1 MIPID
6 EIKKAISNLNNIVLS
21 TPLNL
26 IDSYS
31 NRYSSNVYVK
41 REDLQI
47 TRSFKIRGSYNKI
60 FSLSDEEKKRGVVC
74 SSAGNH
80 AQGVSFSCNKLK
92 IKGTIFM
99 PNTTPSIKVNKVK
112 EFGGKYI
119 KVKLI
124 GDSYDDCYK
133 DAIKYS
139 KKNKKNFIHPFD
151 DEKVISGQGTLA
163 YEIYKELSDTI
174 DYIFIPIGGG
184 GLISGF
190 ISVFKKLSPR
200 TKIIGVEPTGAASM
214 NASLRKKKLVELKEI
229 DTFVDGAAVKKSG
242 KIAFELCKK
251 YLDGIILVPEGYICQ
266 TILDM
271 YNNDGIIAEPAG
283 AMSLASLD
291 FYKNK
296 IKNKKVLCLVCGGNN
311 DITRMGIIKE
321 RALLHSNL
329 KHYFIIK
336 FPQRAGALKDFVTN
350 ILGPNDDITFFEY
363 SKKTSKENG
372 PAVVGIQLE
381 NQNDL
386 EPLINRMK
394 KHNFFSG
401 YINSNESLF
410 NFLI

>member
-1 MIPID
+1 
-6 EIKKAISNLNNIVLS
+6 
-21 TPLNL
+21 
-26 IDSYS
+26 
-31 NRYSSNVYVK
+31 
-41 REDLQI
+41 
-47 TRSFKIRGSYNKI
+47 
-60 FSLSDEEKKRGVVC
+60 
-74 SSAGNH
+74 
-80 AQGVSFSCNKLK
+80 
-92 IKGTIFM
+92 
-99 PNTTPSIKVNKVK
+99 
-112 EFGGKYI
+112 
-119 KVKLI
+119 
-124 GDSYDDCYK
+124 
-133 DAIKYS
+133 
-139 KKNKKNFIHPFD
+139 
-151 DEKVISGQGTLA
+151 
-163 YEIYKELSDTI
+163 
-174 DYIFIPIGGG
+174 
-184 GLISGF
+184 
-190 ISVFKKLSPR
+190 
-200 TKIIGVEPTGAASM
+200 
-214 NASLRKKKLVELKEI
+214 
-229 DTFVDGAAVKKSG
+229 
-242 KIAFELCKK
+242 
-251 YLDGIILVPEGYICQ
+251 
-266 TILDM
+266 M